1 MGMDARAFQN
11 TTWRR
16 NNISISIK
24 INFIF
29 IQYFLPLVNIN
40 FLYLTYF
47 NNPNQLNLIKKISV
61 VIVCLVAVLFLSTK
75 IMAQE
80 KKVALV
86 TFYCD
91 KKIGGTGL
99 GSAGESLMN
108 DPNFNLKPIVEK
120 AYTTFTTQFAK
131 DFPFKLVDKAT
142 VTENPA
148 YKAYESKF
156 LWDTTKN
163 ANKLAGIQYAVV
175 DGFIWAFAGGSLVKA
190 ENRDE
195 VNLYKILQANC
206 DGVMFVNLDYEI
218 TPGMGGFSAN
228 ITAYFNMTLWDK
240 NGKKVFT
247 IRESGASK
255 KKVAAVGG
263 IPVMSVE
270 KIQPLC
276 EDATNVLFAEL
287 QDKIN
292 KIVKKSANF

>member
-1 MGMDARAFQN
+1 MK
-11 TTWRR
+11 
-16 NNISISIK
+16 K
-24 INFIF
+24 INLILACIF
-29 IQYFLPLVNIN
+29 
-40 FLYLTYF
+40 
-47 NNPNQLNLIKKISV
+47 
-61 VIVCLVAVLFLSTK
+61 AVLFLSTK
-75 IMAQE
+75 VIAQE

-91 KKIGGTGL
+91 KKIGGTGM
-99 GSAGESLMN
+99 GPAGESLMK
-108 DPNFNLKPIVEK
+108 DPNFNLQPILNK
-120 AYTTFTTQFAK
+120 AYTRFTTEFAK
-131 DFPFKLVDKAT
+131 DFPFKLVDQKI
-142 VTENPA
+142 VSENPQ
-148 YKAYESKF
+148 YKSYQSRFLVDTSKGI
-156 LWDTTKN
+156 
-163 ANKLAGIQYAVV
+163 NKAMGIQYAMV
-175 DGFIWAFAGGSLVKA
+175 DGFIWAYSGGPLVKV

-195 VNLYKILQANC
+195 VNLYQILKDNC
-206 DGVMFVNLDYEI
+206 DGVMLVYIDYEI

-276 EDATNVLFAEL
+276 EDATDVLFAEL
-287 QDKIN
+287 QGKIN